1 MSFGQQVLC
10 TQQGST
16 ILYANQDLAEMEKK
30 KSSFQWPKVNLILV
44 HCRARITLQMGDID

>member
-30 KSSFQWPKVNLILV
+30 IQFPVAQ
-44 HCRARITLQMGDID
+44 G